1 MILLLPRGAVAFARV
16 TWPGGDHPQREKND
30 WACVRAFVGQRAE
43 PARVVVGEPKRRP
56 PDPSPLGGADAASRT
71 AAQSCARCAALPS
84 VKS

>member
-43 PARVVVGEPKRRP
+43 PARVVVGERKRRP
-56 PDPSPLGGADAASRT
+56 PDPSPSVEPMQLAGRQRSRALVAT
-71 AAQSCARCAALPS
+71 RCL
-84 VKS
+84 V